1 MYTEVCK
8 IIEASQAGDKQK
20 AEAYA
25 RLLATNLEK
34 AGQPKEATRI
44 LRALG
49 DQTLQSPPV
58 GLDSVAICHTG
69 ETCHHQPQ
77 GCPTACE
84 KAMGFNPFAPLSNA
98 VSFDFTASPTHH
110 RVINTGPTEG
120 GLTR

>member
-1 MYTEVCK
+1 MYTEICK

-49 DQTLQSPPV
+49 DQTLQSAPV
-58 GLDSVAICHTG
+58 VLDSPRISYD
-69 ETCHHQPQ
+69 E
-77 GCPTACE
+77 
-84 KAMGFNPFAPLSNA
+84 
-98 VSFDFTASPTHH
+98 H
-110 RVINTGPTEG
+110 RGPTLG